1 MVAQGAL
8 PRCRLEKGER
18 MTVEDIDEDLGV
30 FVGSE
35 ILDYDEENDVIY
47 YALYYRDREM
57 K

>member
-1 MVAQGAL
+1 
-8 PRCRLEKGER
+8 